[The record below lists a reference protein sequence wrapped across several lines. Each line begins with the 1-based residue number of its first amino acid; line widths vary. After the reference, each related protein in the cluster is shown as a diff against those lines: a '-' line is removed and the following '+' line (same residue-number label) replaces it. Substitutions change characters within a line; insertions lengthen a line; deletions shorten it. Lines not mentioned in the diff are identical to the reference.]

1 MSDKLHQLLI
11 QQLNLVDGP
20 TLWVIDENLS
30 AAELQSIHPHPQ
42 LIALTNR
49 YDVQQ
54 SLQQADVQVNLNDFD
69 FSQWA
74 ENSFV
79 KIIYRVS
86 KERALVH
93 HCINHAFR
101 LLQPEGQ
108 LLLLGG
114 KQDGIKTNAKSAAT
128 VFGSKVH
135 SKKHGIH
142 YLVTVRKSVAA
153 ASESTRNYLDSNDYS
168 NLRPCHSDG
177 MEFLS
182 KPGVF
187 GWNKIDRGSALLV
200 EQTRE
205 LFADGSAQQ
214 VELKNVL
221 DLGCGYGYILL
232 ATRDL
237 PFRSRTATDNNAA
250 AVLAATANFTREEL
264 TVSVSLDDCGANLAQ
279 SFDLILCNPPF
290 HQGFA
295 SSRDLTEKFLQQIHR
310 LLTKE
315 GQAILVVNQFIPLE
329 KLASDYFGNIETLC
343 STESYKVVGLK
354 YAKARKR

>member
-11 QQLNLVDGP
+11 QQLNLIDAP
-20 TLWVIDENLS
+20 TLWIIDENLS

-42 LIALTNR
+42 LIAITNR

-54 SLQQADVQVNLNDFD
+54 SLQQANVQVNLSDFN
-69 FSQWA
+69 FSQWPA
-74 ENSFV
+74 NSFA

-93 HCINHAFR
+93 HCINHAFD
-101 LLQPEGQ
+101 LLKIEGQ
-108 LLLLGG
+108 LHLLGG

-128 VFGSKVH
+128 IFGSKAH

-142 YLVTVRKSVAA
+142 YLITVQKSAAAAA
-153 ASESTRNYLDSNDYS
+153 ASDRNWLDSNDYS
-168 NLRPCHSDG
+168 NLRLCHSDG

-187 GWNKIDRGSALLV
+187 GWNKVDRGSALLV
-200 EQTRE
+200 EQTRQ
-205 LFADGSAQQ
+205 LFNSAPQAQ
-214 VELKNVL
+214 LNDVL

-237 PFRSRTATDNNAA
+237 PFRTRTATDNNAA
-250 AVLAATANFTREEL
+250 AVLAATANFECQQL
-264 TVSVSLDDCGANLAQ
+264 AVTVTLDDCGAALKQ
-279 SFDLILCNPPF
+279 HFDLVLCNPPF

-295 SSRDLTEKFLQQIHR
+295 SSRDLTEKFLQQIRH

-315 GQAILVVNQFIPLE
+315 GQVLLVVNQFIPLE
-329 KLASDYFGNIETLC
+329 KIAAEHFGSVETLC
-343 STESYKVVGLK
+343 STESFKVVALK

>member
-20 TLWVIDENLS
+20 TLWIIDENLS
-30 AAELQSIHPHPQ
+30 AAELQSIHPHPH
-42 LIALTNR
+42 LVALTNR

-54 SLQQADVQVNLNDFD
+54 SLQQAAVQVNLTDFD
-69 FSQWA
+69 FSQWP
-74 ENSFV
+74 EHSFA

-93 HCINHAFR
+93 HCINHAFS
-101 LLQPEGQ
+101 LLKNEGQ

-114 KQDGIKTNAKSAAT
+114 KQDGIKTNARSASA
-128 VFGSKVH
+128 VFGSKAN

-142 YLVTVRKSVAA
+142 YLVTIQKSAGA
-153 ASESTRNYLDSNDYS
+153 ASEPDRDWLDSNDYS
-168 NLRPCHSDG
+168 NLRLCHSDG
-177 MEFLS
+177 LEFLS

-205 LFADGSAQQ
+205 LFGSAQQ
-214 VELKNVL
+214 GELNEVL

-232 ATRDL
+232 ATQDL

-250 AVLAATANFTREEL
+250 AVLAATANFARQEL
-264 TVSVSLDDCGANLAQ
+264 AVSVTLDDCGARLKQ

-295 SSRDLTEKFLQQIHR
+295 SSRELTEKFLQQIHR
-310 LLTKE
+310 LLTKD
-315 GQAILVVNQFIPLE
+315 GQALLVVNQFIPLE
-329 KLASDYFGNIETLC
+329 KIATDYFGSVETLC
-343 STESYKVVGLK
+343 STESFKVVALK
-354 YAKARKR
+354 YAKTRKR